1 MRVLHATVMWIP
13 PCIMRRQQVPGLV
26 HVLLWITYSREVNK
40 PVTAC
45 CLYACVQP
53 LARKPGAH
61 T

>member
-1 MRVLHATVMWIP
+1 
-13 PCIMRRQQVPGLV
+13 MRRQQVPGLV